1 MNDINKKLSGL
12 KTILHKA
19 QEYCAYSE
27 RCRFEVTQKLQQ
39 WGVDKTRASKMIEQL
54 GKDNFIN
61 EDRYTELFIRSKFK
75 IKKWGKNKIAA
86 ELRMKKIPE
95 SIISKYLQTID
106 TKEYYSA
113 ILSLIE
119 KKSKELKEKDT
130 FKKNQKIAR
139 FLIAKGFEPQQVF
152 SALKISDL

>member
-1 MNDINKKLSGL
+1 MNYLNEKLSGL

-19 QEYCAYSE
+19 QEYCAYRE
-27 RCRFEVTQKLQQ
+27 RCRFEVAQKLQQ
-39 WGVDKTRASKMIEQL
+39 WGVDKPRAAKIIEQL
-54 GKDNFIN
+54 EKNNFIN
-61 EDRYTELFIRSKFK
+61 EERFAEIFIRSKFRLK
-75 IKKWGKNKIAA
+75 NWGKKKIMA

-106 TKEYYSA
+106 TKDYYSA
-113 ILSLIE
+113 IQSLIE

-152 SALKISDL
+152 SALQISDF